1 MGGIAI
7 ILIIIAVVVI
17 ALIAFFVAGGA
28 QALRHRAGGDL
39 GPQEDGGARPE
50 HRVAEPENP
59 ERGFGLPSEREPD
72 AGRG

>member
-17 ALIAFFVAGGA
+17 AFIAFFVAGGA

-39 GPQEDGGARPE
+39 GSQEDGGARPE
-50 HRVAEPENP
+50 HRVVESENP
-59 ERGFGLPSEREPD
+59 ERGFGLRGERETG